1 MTQRRIH
8 TFYEHPPVPCTPFWR
23 AWDDSLGA
31 DTSPYGQGE
40 TKQEAIDDLMAQ
52 LEDTSCAMP

>member
-1 MTQRRIH
+1 MTTRRIV
-8 TFYEHPPVPCTPFWR
+8 TVYEHPPTPHPPFWR
-23 AWDDSLGA
+23 AWDDDLGA

-52 LEDTSCAMP
+52 LEGAG